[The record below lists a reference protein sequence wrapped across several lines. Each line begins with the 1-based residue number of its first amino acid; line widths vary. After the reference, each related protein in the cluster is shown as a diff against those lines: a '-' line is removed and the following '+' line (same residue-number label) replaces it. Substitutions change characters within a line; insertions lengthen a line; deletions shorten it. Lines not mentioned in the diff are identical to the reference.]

1 MLDGLLVALALTAVV
16 TGLTGAF
23 SPCGF
28 SMVDTIGST
37 LGNTRRSITR
47 LACVT
52 FTVGAMLGGVLTFG
66 GLALLGQLAGETSS
80 GFGWA
85 LAALIAFTAAL
96 ADWRGLRIAPQ
107 IRRQVP
113 ESWRWR
119 LSLPLAAGLYGVL
132 LGLGFTTFVLSFA
145 VWALAG
151 ISVAAGSLVLGIA
164 IGLAFG
170 FGRALPVIWLAPELN
185 SARGSERL
193 EGMAAEPRLWLGLRR
208 LDALGLLLCALLM
221 SSAVANASML
231 PAATAPTFPA
241 ATDPSVS
248 EGALVWQSPSGPGQ
262 LQLPS
267 GEQRILPGTDPAVGE
282 SLIAWQSGGQ
292 ITVADLATLTPKLVL
307 AAVNVD
313 AIAVSSTW
321 VVYRDQGVH
330 GEDNLIAVSLTNPA
344 ERRYVDGS
352 RLPGEIG
359 RPALDRETV
368 VFTVD
373 TPKRNTIEAMNLT
386 TGVRQVLRYSSSMVG
401 LLNPALLHGRLLYE
415 RVNRCAQELR
425 LGPMGS
431 VRHDQVLLRLASTA
445 HRDAGYERGYEANW
459 NSASRCPNRSA
470 GSGSDTRLGPA
481 ALSATA
487 AYVTVIGSGQSQ
499 IVEVGR

>member
-1 MLDGLLVALALTAVV
+1 MLDGLLVALTLTAMAA
-16 TGLTGAF
+16 GLTGAF

-37 LGNTRRSITR
+37 LGNTRKSITR
-47 LACVT
+47 VACLT
-52 FTVGAMLGGVLTFG
+52 FTIGAMLGGVLTFG
-66 GLALLGQLAGETSS
+66 GLAFLGQLAGETSS
-80 GFGWA
+80 SLGLA
-85 LAALIAFTAAL
+85 LAALIALTAAV

-113 ESWRWR
+113 ETWRWR

-151 ISVAAGSLVLGIA
+151 MSVAVGSPLLGMA

-170 FGRALPVIWLAPELN
+170 FGRALPVIWLAPELH
-185 SARGSERL
+185 SGRGSERL

-221 SSAVANASML
+221 SGAVANASTL
-231 PAATAPTFPA
+231 PAAS
-241 ATDPSVS
+241 DPSVS
-248 EGALVWQSPSGPGQ
+248 EGALVWQSLGGPGR
-262 LQLPS
+262 LQLSS

-282 SLIAWQSGGQ
+282 SLIAWQSGSQ
-292 ITVADLATLTPKLVL
+292 ITVADLATMTPKLVL
-307 AAVNVD
+307 PAVNVD
-313 AIAVSSTW
+313 AIAVSPTW
-321 VVYRDQGVH
+321 VAYRDQGVH
-330 GEDNLIAVSLTNPA
+330 GEDNLIAVSLANPA
-344 ERRYVDGS
+344 ERRYVAGS

-373 TPKRNTIEAMNLT
+373 TPKRDTIEAMNLA
-386 TGVRQVLRYSSSMVG
+386 TGVRHVLRYSSSTTG

-415 RVNRCAQELR
+415 RVDRCAQELR
-425 LGPMGS
+425 LGPVGS
-431 VRHDQVLLRLASTA
+431 VRRDRVLLRLASTA
-445 HRDAGYERGYEANW
+445 RRDRGYEPGYEANW

-470 GSGSDTRLGPA
+470 GAGSDTRLGPA

-487 AYVTVIGSGQSQ
+487 AYVTEIGSGQSW
-499 IVEVGR
+499 IVEVER

>member
-1 MLDGLLVALALTAVV
+1 MLDGLLVALALTAMVA
-16 TGLTGAF
+16 GLTGAF

-37 LGNTRRSITR
+37 LGHMRKSVTR
-47 LACVT
+47 LACFT
-52 FTVGAMLGGVLTFG
+52 FTIGAMLGGVLTFG
-66 GLALLGQLAGETSS
+66 GLAFLGQLAGETSS
-80 GFGWA
+80 GLGWA
-85 LAALIAFTAAL
+85 LAALIALAAAI

-119 LSLPLAAGLYGVL
+119 LSLPLVAGVYGVL

-151 ISVAAGSLVLGIA
+151 ISVAVGSPVLGIA
-164 IGLAFG
+164 IGVAFG
-170 FGRALPVIWLAPELN
+170 LGRALPVIWLAPELN
-185 SARGSERL
+185 NGRGSERL
-193 EGMAAEPRLWLGLRR
+193 EAMADEPRLWLGLRR

-221 SSAVANASML
+221 GTGV
-231 PAATAPTFPA
+231 ATASTLPA

-248 EGALVWQSPSGPGQ
+248 EGALAWQSLDGPGR

-267 GEQRILPGTDPAVGE
+267 GAQRTLPGTDPAVGE
-282 SLIAWQSGGQ
+282 SVIAWQRASQ
-292 ITVADLATLTPKLVL
+292 ITVADLTTMTPKLVL
-307 AAVNVD
+307 SAVNVD
-313 AIAVSSTW
+313 AIAVSPTW
-321 VVYRDQGVH
+321 VAYRDQGIH
-330 GEDNLIAVSLTNPA
+330 GEDNLIAVSLTNPE

-352 RLPGEIG
+352 PLPGEIG
-359 RPALDRETV
+359 RPTLDRETV

-373 TPKRNTIEAMNLT
+373 TPKRNIIEAVNLA
-386 TGVRQVLRYSSSMVG
+386 TGIRHVLRYSGSIG

-415 RVNRCAQELR
+415 QVNRCAQELR

-431 VRHDQVLLRLASTA
+431 VRHDQVLLRLASTVN
-445 HRDAGYERGYEANW
+445 RDPGYEPGYEANW
-459 NSASRCPNRSA
+459 NSASRCPNRSTGA
-470 GSGSDTRLGPA
+470 GNGIRLGPS

-487 AYVTVIGSGQSQ
+487 AYVTESGSGQSR
-499 IVEVGR
+499 IIKVEW